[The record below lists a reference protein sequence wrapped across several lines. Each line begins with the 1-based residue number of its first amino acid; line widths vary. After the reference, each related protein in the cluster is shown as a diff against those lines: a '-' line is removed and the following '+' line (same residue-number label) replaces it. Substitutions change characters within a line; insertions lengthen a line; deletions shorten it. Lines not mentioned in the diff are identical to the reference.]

1 MVVVGNK
8 SDLYKENELI
18 EIQKEG
24 ETFANSIN
32 ATFSVCSSKNGT
44 GIDTL
49 FYNLGKEIL
58 EKKIIPQIQGMQ
70 LQSKA
75 NKDNKKCCK

>member
-8 SDLYKENELI
+8 SDLYTENELI

-32 ATFSVCSSKNGT
+32 AIFSVCSAKNGT

-58 EKKIIPQIQGMQ
+58 EKKIIPQKQGMQ
-70 LQSKA
+70 LQSKT
-75 NKDNKKCCK
+75 KDNKKCCN